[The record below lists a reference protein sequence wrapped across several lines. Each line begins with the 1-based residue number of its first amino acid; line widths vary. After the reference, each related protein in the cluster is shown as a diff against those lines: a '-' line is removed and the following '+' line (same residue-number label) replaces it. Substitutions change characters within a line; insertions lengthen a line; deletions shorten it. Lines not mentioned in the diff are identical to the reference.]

1 MRNVRA
7 VLFVM
12 DGLLLDTE
20 QMNIACACKVAE
32 EYGFSLRGED
42 VARRV
47 MGVARAQVVDA
58 YQSLLPPG
66 VSGAAF
72 YHRKNEL
79 FALRKQQE
87 GVLPM
92 KGAVELL
99 HWLNEKNI
107 ACVLVT
113 ATVGETAE
121 RQLKALG
128 LWDQLP
134 YRVTGDM
141 PLPSKPDPAPYLRG
155 AALAGVDP
163 SECLVLEDSFNGI
176 QSGRAA
182 GCRVGMVP
190 DTLPYDETCAPYCDV
205 VFRDLTEVAGWIQ
218 EKR

>member
-1 MRNVRA
+1 MRNIRA
-7 VLFVM
+7 VLFDM

-113 ATVGETAE
+113 ATARDMAE
-121 RQLKALG
+121 KYLRAQNM
-128 LWDQLP
+128 WDLLP
-134 YRVTGDM
+134 HRITGDM
-141 PLPSKPDPAPYLRG
+141 PLRSKPDPEPYLRG
-155 AALAGVDP
+155 AELAGVHP

-176 QSGRAA
+176 RAGRAA
-182 GCRVGMVP
+182 GCMVGMVP
-190 DTLPYDETCAPYCDV
+190 DTLPYDETCAPCCDI
-205 VFRDLTEVAGWIQ
+205 VFDDLTQVRGWI
-218 EKR
+218 ENA